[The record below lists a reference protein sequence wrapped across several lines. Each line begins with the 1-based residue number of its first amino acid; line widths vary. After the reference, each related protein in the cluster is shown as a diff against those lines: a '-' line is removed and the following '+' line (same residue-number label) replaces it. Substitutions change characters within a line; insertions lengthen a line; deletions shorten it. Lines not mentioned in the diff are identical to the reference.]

1 MARIRTGTTPRATK
15 PKTTLRATNATEKM
29 TAMVDLETIH
39 QAAFGAFWLT
49 RASSVNPAQKP
60 YLRVSLSSV
69 VIRALDFYL
78 EHLDT
83 LPPGEAHHSEFK
95 AVERVVTRKP
105 LEAVH
110 IDRIAALL
118 QQAQTH
124 CETQEGH
131 RPGAGVP
138 EMVQVLPALWHDLRT
153 GTTAAERKARDDAL
167 RDKVEAMLPKKYQTR
182 EGQSPAPQRRSG
194 APLDAPPWE

>member
-1 MARIRTGTTPRATK
+1 MARIHATPDRRGLK
-15 PKTTLRATNATEKM
+15 PKTTLRASNASTRM
-29 TAMVDLETIH
+29 TSLVDLEATY

-49 RASSVNPAQKP
+49 RASSVNPAQSP
-60 YLRVSLSSV
+60 YLRVSPSSV

-83 LPPGEAHHSEFK
+83 LQPGEAQHSEFK
-95 AVERVVTRKP
+95 AVERAVTRKP
-105 LEAVH
+105 LEAAH
-110 IDRIAALL
+110 LDRIAALL

-167 RDKVEAMLPKKYQTR
+167 RDKVEAMLPKKYQ
-182 EGQSPAPQRRSG
+182 QC
-194 APLDAPPWE
+194 